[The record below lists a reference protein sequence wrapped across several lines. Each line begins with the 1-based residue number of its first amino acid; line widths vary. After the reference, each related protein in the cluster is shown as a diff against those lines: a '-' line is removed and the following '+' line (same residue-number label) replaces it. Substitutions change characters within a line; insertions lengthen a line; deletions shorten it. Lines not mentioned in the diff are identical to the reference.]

1 MSASDGF
8 LALQRDLLSDL
19 GHVTAK
25 RMFSG
30 AGVYIDGVIF
40 ALVIDDV
47 LYLKTDDHSRAA
59 FEAEG
64 LEPFSFLKQGKRI
77 STSYWRA
84 PERLLDDADEMRA
97 WAGDALAVARK
108 AAMAKPRKSPSR
120 RANQSR

>member
-1 MSASDGF
+1 MRVSDGYI
-8 LALQRDLLSDL
+8 ALLQDLLSDL
-19 GHVTAK
+19 GTVTAR

-47 LYLKTDDHSRAA
+47 LYLKTDDESRAA

-64 LEPFSFLKQGKRI
+64 LEPFGFVKQGKRI

-84 PERLLDDADEMRA
+84 PELLLDDRAEMQRWASRA
-97 WAGDALAVARK
+97 LKAGKKPGPARARK
-108 AAMAKPRKSPSR
+108 KKGRTT
-120 RANQSR
+120 

>member
-1 MSASDGF
+1 MRVSDGYIV
-8 LALQRDLLSDL
+8 LLQDLLSDL
-19 GHVTAK
+19 GTVTTR

-47 LYLKTDDHSRAA
+47 LYLKTDDESRTA

-64 LEPFSFLKQGKRI
+64 LEPFSFMKQGNRI

-84 PERLLDDADEMRA
+84 PELLLDDRAEMQRWASRA
-97 WAGDALAVARK
+97 LQAAKKPGPPRARK
-108 AAMAKPRKSPSR
+108 KKG
-120 RANQSR
+120 

>member
-8 LALQRDLLSDL
+8 LALLQDLLSDL
-19 GHVTAK
+19 GRVTSR

-40 ALVIDDV
+40 ALVVDDV
-47 LYLKTDDHSRAA
+47 LYLKTDEESRTV

-64 LEPFSFLKQGKRI
+64 LKPFSFVKQGKRI

-84 PERLLDDADEMRA
+84 PERLLDDAPEMQR
-97 WAGDALAVARK
+97 WARSALK
-108 AAMAKPRKSPSR
+108 AARQKAPAAARQRKGKKK
-120 RANQSR
+120 

>member
-8 LALQRDLLSDL
+8 LALLQDLLSDL
-19 GHVTAK
+19 GTVSAR

-47 LYLKTDDHSRAA
+47 LYLKTDDDSRAA

-64 LEPFSFLKQGKRI
+64 LEPFSFVKQGKLI

-84 PERLLDDADEMRA
+84 PELLLDDRAEMQRWAARA
-97 WAGDALAVARK
+97 LRAARNPGAPRARK
-108 AAMAKPRKSPSR
+108 KKG
-120 RANQSR
+120 

>member
-8 LALQRDLLSDL
+8 LALLQDLLSDL
-19 GHVTAK
+19 GHVTSK

-30 AGVYIDGVIF
+30 AGVYVDGVIF

-47 LYLKTDDHSRAA
+47 LYLKTDEESRAA

-77 STSYWRA
+77 STSYRRA
-84 PERLLDDADEMRA
+84 PERLLDDAPEMQRWARRA
-97 WAGDALAVARK
+97 LTVTAQK
-108 AAMAKPRKSPSR
+108 AAAPKRKG
-120 RANQSR
+120 NKK

>member
-8 LALQRDLLSDL
+8 LALLQDLLSDL
-19 GHVTAK
+19 GHVSNK

-30 AGVYIDGVIF
+30 AGVYVDGVIF

-64 LEPFSFLKQGKRI
+64 LEPFSFMKQGKRI

-84 PERLLDDADEMRA
+84 PERLLDDAPEMQR
-97 WAGDALAVARK
+97 WAKTALEAAGRK
-108 AAMAKPRKSPSR
+108 TPAAGRKR
-120 RANQSR
+120 KGNRK